1 MIRTIAATLILIS
14 SALAMGQAKALPAP
28 EADAKPSPQSLF
40 DNWAGADAVDVFG
53 DSAFM
58 YKGQSTGSQNADL
71 TVDLDSRMPW
81 RFRARVAVGEDSGL
95 AEVYGSN
102 GPVTWRYIEQT
113 SKDGSKTISSP
124 SLVKSSIALANQV
137 VFNPLSLFDI
147 GQKMV
152 RLNTVGMYEFDDS
165 ICWRVIAMPRDNSDP
180 MNFFFDV
187 ESGLFRGLDFKSS
200 GMLMEMV
207 AGDYRMFSIGEDQ
220 EVNFPGEFKL
230 MSKGEVRNRVGIS
243 SLTRV
248 LKLKKDEFKLP
259 QVIQELVSPSKPTS
273 SVSKG
278 GNGRLI
284 SMIGPNLVDAS
295 GAVVPSSVLQD
306 KKNVLLYFSAKW
318 CPPCRK
324 FTPTLVDFFNKN
336 AEAKD
341 FTIVFVSSDR
351 SVTDQMKYMKDYKM
365 DFYAIPLDR
374 VNASGIKQTY
384 GDRGIPNLVWLNPEG
399 TAVAKSYV
407 NGSYVGPNNVLAE
420 FSRAMGIN

>member
-1 MIRTIAATLILIS
+1 
-14 SALAMGQAKALPAP
+14 
-28 EADAKPSPQSLF
+28 
-40 DNWAGADAVDVFG
+40 
-53 DSAFM
+53 
-58 YKGQSTGSQNADL
+58 
-71 TVDLDSRMPW
+71 
-81 RFRARVAVGEDSGL
+81 
-95 AEVYGSN
+95 
-102 GPVTWRYIEQT
+102 
-113 SKDGSKTISSP
+113 
-124 SLVKSSIALANQV
+124 
-137 VFNPLSLFDI
+137 
-147 GQKMV
+147 
-152 RLNTVGMYEFDDS
+152 
-165 ICWRVIAMPRDNSDP
+165 
-180 MNFFFDV
+180 
-187 ESGLFRGLDFKSS
+187 
-200 GMLMEMV
+200 
-207 AGDYRMFSIGEDQ
+207 MFSIGEDQ

-243 SLTRV
+243 SLKRV
-248 LKLKKDEFKLP
+248 LKLKKDDFKLP

-351 SVTDQMKYMKDYKM
+351 SVADQMKYRGLQDGFLRHSARPGECQRHQA
-365 DFYAIPLDR
+365 D
-374 VNASGIKQTY
+374 Y